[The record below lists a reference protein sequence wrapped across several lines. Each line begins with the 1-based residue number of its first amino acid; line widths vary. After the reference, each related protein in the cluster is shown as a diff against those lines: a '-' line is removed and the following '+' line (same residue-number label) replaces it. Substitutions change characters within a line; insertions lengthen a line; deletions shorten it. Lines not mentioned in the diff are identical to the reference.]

1 MNDNDLQLFNRQAIR
16 TKRELL
22 EAIDEYVTHLEQHE
36 DIEIVRKGRTK
47 PLASVMNEFRD
58 KVARAP
64 LADLKTAF
72 TAYRVEITDTK
83 IELIIDEFDDM
94 VFDEDGEM
102 VETSASYTPGIIEV
116 NAPYIPIK
124 EFAEMQGVQVATVRQ
139 WIRRGKIRNV
149 QKLGSEW
156 LIASTEGK
164 PERGFTSG
172 MFYCAD
178 SAGDMSE
185 LFPLKKG
192 VHSIELWKTNQCG
205 EECLATMR
213 DSNYNV
219 LEEIKLNRVSREK
232 LEHAL
237 AASPEVRFQS
247 TFIDEIN
254 RKVSSDDS
262 PGHCR
267 GMENY
272 GRVFSGLDGVSVDS
286 LLKCLGGENYTRNL
300 SISLTHLCFRNGPV
314 EDMHADGKL
323 DDSDMMLL
331 NKYMVDH
338 LGFFFLLLGLSDID
352 SLKQVLRFH
361 EQCGLDWDD
370 PDVLKLLNDYDISSE
385 RLKALPCNRNQL
397 SRRDCMSESER

>member
-1 MNDNDLQLFNRQAIR
+1 MNDKDLLLFNRQALR

-22 EAIDEYVTHLEQHE
+22 EAIDEYIASLEQHE
-36 DIEIVRKGRTK
+36 DIEIVRKGRAK

-64 LADLKTAF
+64 LADLKAEF

-83 IELIIDEFDDM
+83 IELIIDEFDDI

-102 VETSASYTPGIIEV
+102 IETSADYIPGIIEV

-124 EFAEMQGVQVATVRQ
+124 EFAEMQGVKVATVRQ

-172 MFYCAD
+172 MFYCTD
-178 SAGDMSE
+178 TAGDMSE
-185 LFPLKKG
+185 LFPLKRG
-192 VHSIELWKTNQCG
+192 VHSIELWKTHQYG

-219 LEEIKLNRVSREK
+219 LEEIKLNRVSRER

-237 AASPEVRFQS
+237 AASPKVRFQS

-254 RKVSSDDS
+254 KKVSSDES
-262 PGHCR
+262 SGHEQSV
-267 GMENY
+267 ENNE
-272 GRVFSGLDGVSVDS
+272 GIFSEFDEAPAGF
-286 LLKCLGGENYTRNL
+286 LLKCLGGENYVRNL
-300 SISLTHLCFRNGPV
+300 AKSLAHLCFRNGPV

-323 DDSDMMLL
+323 DDADITQL
-331 NKYMVDH
+331 NKYMIDH
-338 LGFFFLLLGLSDID
+338 LGLFFLLLGLSDVD
-352 SLKQVLRFH
+352 SLKQVLRLH
-361 EQCGLDWDD
+361 EQRSLDWDG
-370 PDVLKLLNDYDISSE
+370 PDILKLLNDYHISSE
-385 RLKALPCNRNQL
+385 RLNTLTRNCNQL